1 MDKKRLLIIGRNS
14 FLGKSLYFGLKKKIN
29 TRLLSYE
36 KFLKLEDKELKK
48 INYICNCAINPK
60 YAKLKYK
67 KKNDID
73 LKIINKIINLDIS
86 FIFLSTRKVYLN
98 KANIKETEKTNPKC
112 NYSKNKLITEKAIYK
127 LIKNKALI
135 LRISNILGLK
145 KKNLRKTHISFID
158 NYIKYLSS
166 NKKIYYTNDFKDF
179 ITIRQFIEI
188 FLAVINNNLNG
199 TYNISLN
206 KKIYTNEILNWLNYK
221 NINKGKFFVK
231 KNSILKDSFTL
242 NNCKLIDSINIK
254 IKKSEVKK
262 FCRNMGRIIYNKHNY
277 SI

>member
-14 FLGKSLYFGLKKKIN
+14 FLGKSLYLGLKKKIN

-36 KFLKLEDKELKK
+36 EFLKLEDKELKK

-60 YAKLKYK
+60 YVKLKYK

-127 LIKNKALI
+127 LIKNRALI

-145 KKNLRKTHISFID
+145 KKNLRRTHTSFID

-188 FLAVINNNLNG
+188 FFAAVNNNLNG

-221 NINKGKFFVK
+221 NMNKGKFFVK

-242 NNCKLIDSINIK
+242 NNYKIIDSINIK
-254 IKKSEVKK
+254 IKKSDVKK
-262 FCRNMGRIIYNKHNY
+262 FCQNMGRIIYNKYNY

>member
-1 MDKKRLLIIGRNS
+1 M
-14 FLGKSLYFGLKKKIN
+14 
-29 TRLLSYE
+29 
-36 KFLKLEDKELKK
+36 
-48 INYICNCAINPK
+48 
-60 YAKLKYK
+60 
-67 KKNDID
+67 
-73 LKIINKIINLDIS
+73 
-86 FIFLSTRKVYLN
+86 
-98 KANIKETEKTNPKC
+98 
-112 NYSKNKLITEKAIYK
+112 
-127 LIKNKALI
+127 
-135 LRISNILGLK
+135 RISNILGLK
-145 KKNLRKTHISFID
+145 KKNLRRTHKSFID

-188 FLAVINNNLNG
+188 FFAAVNNNLNG

-221 NINKGKFFVK
+221 NMNKGKFFVK

-242 NNCKLIDSINIK
+242 NNYKLIDSINIK

-262 FCRNMGRIIYNKHNY
+262 FCQNMGRIIYNKYNY